1 MRIEVDTELLF
12 KYNITPNQFIL
23 IYLIS
28 NESKVLKDFINLVN
42 KDELKK
48 DLEVLEKVNF
58 IHNLNTDNK
67 LDFSN
72 IVVRDEFLN
81 LIN

>member
-48 DLEVLEKVNF
+48 
-58 IHNLNTDNK
+58 I
-67 LDFSN
+67 
-72 IVVRDEFLN
+72 
-81 LIN
+81 